1 MMNKA
6 EAKKRIEQL
15 VEQLTRYD
23 RAYFVDDKPLVSDAI
38 YDQLFHELLNL
49 ETQYP
54 DLTLPHSPTK
64 RVGSEPIEAFD
75 KVEHEVAM
83 LSLSNAFSEQELRDF
98 DRRVKSL
105 LDSSVEYVCELKI
118 DGLAVSLLY
127 EDGHFIRGATR
138 GDGTVGEDIT
148 SNLKTI
154 RSIPLTI
161 DAPGRLE
168 VRGEAFMPKEA
179 FERLN
184 EARAQ
189 KGESLFANPRNA
201 AAGSLRQLD
210 PKIAASRQ
218 LDLFIFGY
226 GTWPEE
232 TIQQHSE
239 RLAYLKELGLKVNPH
254 WKRCTSIDEVIDYVE
269 EWTEKRNS
277 LPYEIDGIV
286 IKVNEIN
293 KQEQLGFTA
302 RTPRW
307 ATAYKFPAIE
317 AVTTLYDV
325 ELSVGRT
332 GVVTP
337 TALLEPVFVDGSTVS
352 RATLHNQDQIKALDI
367 HLGDRVIIKKAGDI
381 IPKVVRVLKEER
393 KEDAVP
399 YTMPDKC
406 PACHS
411 ELVHLDDEVAL
422 RCINPNCPAQ
432 VKEGLIHFASRDAMN
447 IDGLGEKIIEQLFE
461 AKLIQSIPD
470 LYRLQKEQLLP
481 LERMGEKSVENLL
494 KAIEQSKANSLEKL
508 LFGLGIRHIGAKA
521 ADIIAAH
528 FITME
533 NIQKATFEDLV
544 AIDEIGEKMAQSVV
558 QFFAEPKVNDLIEAL
573 ATLGLNMTYKDV
585 EKEDVTSA
593 LTEAFQ
599 NKTVV
604 LTGRLEHYT
613 RKEAKELIEANGGKV
628 TGSVS
633 GNTDLLIA
641 GENAGSKYEQ
651 AQKLQVP
658 IWDEKTF
665 ISIVEGEDR

>member
-1 MMNKA
+1 MNKA

-184 EARAQ
+184 EVRAQ

-254 WKRCTSIDEVIDYVE
+254 WKRCNSIDEVIDYVE
-269 EWTEKRNS
+269 EWTEKRN
-277 LPYEIDGIV
+277 
-286 IKVNEIN
+286 K
-293 KQEQLGFTA
+293 
-302 RTPRW
+302 
-307 ATAYKFPAIE
+307 
-317 AVTTLYDV
+317 
-325 ELSVGRT
+325 
-332 GVVTP
+332 
-337 TALLEPVFVDGSTVS
+337 
-352 RATLHNQDQIKALDI
+352 
-367 HLGDRVIIKKAGDI
+367 
-381 IPKVVRVLKEER
+381 
-393 KEDAVP
+393 
-399 YTMPDKC
+399 
-406 PACHS
+406 
-411 ELVHLDDEVAL
+411 
-422 RCINPNCPAQ
+422 
-432 VKEGLIHFASRDAMN
+432 
-447 IDGLGEKIIEQLFE
+447 
-461 AKLIQSIPD
+461 
-470 LYRLQKEQLLP
+470 
-481 LERMGEKSVENLL
+481 
-494 KAIEQSKANSLEKL
+494 
-508 LFGLGIRHIGAKA
+508 
-521 ADIIAAH
+521 
-528 FITME
+528 
-533 NIQKATFEDLV
+533 
-544 AIDEIGEKMAQSVV
+544 
-558 QFFAEPKVNDLIEAL
+558 
-573 ATLGLNMTYKDV
+573 
-585 EKEDVTSA
+585 
-593 LTEAFQ
+593 
-599 NKTVV
+599 
-604 LTGRLEHYT
+604 
-613 RKEAKELIEANGGKV
+613 
-628 TGSVS
+628 
-633 GNTDLLIA
+633 
-641 GENAGSKYEQ
+641 
-651 AQKLQVP
+651 
-658 IWDEKTF
+658 
-665 ISIVEGEDR
+665 

>member
-1 MMNKA
+1 MNKA
-6 EAKKRIEQL
+6 EAKKRIEEL

-23 RAYFVDDKPLVSDAI
+23 RAYFVDDEPLVSDAI

-54 DLTLPHSPTK
+54 DLTLSHSPTK

>member
-1 MMNKA
+1 MNKA

-23 RAYFVDDKPLVSDAI
+23 RAYFVDDEPLVSDAI

-254 WKRCTSIDEVIDYVE
+254 WKRCNSIDEVIDYVE

-286 IKVNEIN
+286 IKINDIN

>member
-1 MMNKA
+1 MNKA

-23 RAYFVDDKPLVSDAI
+23 RAYFVDDEPLVSDAI

-286 IKVNEIN
+286 IKVNDIN

>member
-1 MMNKA
+1 MNKA

-23 RAYFVDDKPLVSDAI
+23 RAYFVDDEPLVSDAI

-286 IKVNEIN
+286 IKVNDIN

-494 KAIEQSKANSLEKL
+494 NAIEQSKANSLEKL

>member
-1 MMNKA
+1 MNKA

-23 RAYFVDDKPLVSDAI
+23 RAYFVDDEPLVSDAI

-54 DLTLPHSPTK
+54 DLTLSHSPTK

-286 IKVNEIN
+286 IKVNDIN

>member
-1 MMNKA
+1 MNKA

-23 RAYFVDDKPLVSDAI
+23 RAYFVDDEPLVSDAI

-54 DLTLPHSPTK
+54 DLTLSHSPTK

-254 WKRCTSIDEVIDYVE
+254 WKRCNSIDEVIDYVE

-286 IKVNEIN
+286 IKVNDIN

>member
-1 MMNKA
+1 MNKA

-23 RAYFVDDKPLVSDAI
+23 RAYFVDDEPLVSDAI

-254 WKRCTSIDEVIDYVE
+254 WKRCNSIDEVIDYVE

-286 IKVNEIN
+286 IKVNDIN
-293 KQEQLGFTA
+293 KQERLGFTA

-494 KAIEQSKANSLEKL
+494 NAIEQSKANSLEKL

>member
-1 MMNKA
+1 MNKA

-23 RAYFVDDKPLVSDAI
+23 RAYFVDDEPLVSDAI

-254 WKRCTSIDEVIDYVE
+254 WKRCNSIDEVIDYVE

>member
-1 MMNKA
+1 MNKA

-184 EARAQ
+184 EVRAQ

-226 GTWPEE
+226 GAWPEE

-254 WKRCTSIDEVIDYVE
+254 WKRCNSIDEVIDYVE

-286 IKVNEIN
+286 IKVNDIN

-399 YTMPDKC
+399 YRMPDKC

-494 KAIEQSKANSLEKL
+494 NAIEQSKTNSLEKL

-544 AIDEIGEKMAQSVV
+544 AIDEIGEKMAHSVV

-573 ATLGLNMTYKDV
+573 TTLGLNMTYKNV

-641 GENAGSKYEQ
+641 GDNAGSKYEQ

-658 IWDEKTF
+658 IWDEETF

>member
-1 MMNKA
+1 MNKA

-23 RAYFVDDKPLVSDAI
+23 RAYFVDDEPLVSDAI

-254 WKRCTSIDEVIDYVE
+254 WKRCNSIDEVIDYVE

-286 IKVNEIN
+286 IKVNDIN

-494 KAIEQSKANSLEKL
+494 NAIEQSKANSLEKL

>member
-1 MMNKA
+1 MNKA

-23 RAYFVDDKPLVSDAI
+23 RAYFVDDEPLVSDAI

-254 WKRCTSIDEVIDYVE
+254 WKRCNSIDEVIDYVE

-286 IKVNEIN
+286 IKVNDIN

>member
-1 MMNKA
+1 MNKA

-23 RAYFVDDKPLVSDAI
+23 RAYFVDDEPLVSDAI

-286 IKVNEIN
+286 IKINDIN

>member
-1 MMNKA
+1 MNKA

-184 EARAQ
+184 EVRAQ

-226 GTWPEE
+226 GAWPEE

-254 WKRCTSIDEVIDYVE
+254 WKRCNSIDEVIDYVE

-286 IKVNEIN
+286 IKVNDIN

-399 YTMPDKC
+399 YRMPDKC

-494 KAIEQSKANSLEKL
+494 NAIEQSKTNSLEKL

-544 AIDEIGEKMAQSVV
+544 AIDEIGEKMAHSVV

-573 ATLGLNMTYKDV
+573 TTLGLNMTYKNV
-585 EKEDVTSA
+585 EKGDVTSA

-641 GENAGSKYEQ
+641 GDNAGSKYEQ

-658 IWDEKTF
+658 IWDEETF

>member
-23 RAYFVDDKPLVSDAI
+23 RAYFVDDEPLVSDAI

-54 DLTLPHSPTK
+54 DLTLSHSPTK

-83 LSLSNAFSEQELRDF
+83 LSLSNAFSEQELRDIE
-98 DRRVKSL
+98 RRVKSL

-161 DAPGRLE
+161 DAAGRLE

-232 TIQQHSE
+232 TIQQHNE

-277 LPYEIDGIV
+277 LHYGIDVIV
-286 IKVNEIN
+286 IKVNDIN

-302 RTPRW
+302 PTPRW
-307 ATAYKFPAIE
+307 ATAYTFPAIE

-337 TALLEPVFVDGSTVS
+337 TALLEPVFIDGSTVS
-352 RATLHNQDQIKALDI
+352 RATLHNAAQIKTLDI
-367 HLGDRVIIKKAGDI
+367 RIGDRIIIKKAGDI
-381 IPKVVRVLKEER
+381 IPKVVRVLHDER
-393 KEDAVP
+393 PEHTEP
-399 YTMPDKC
+399 YEMPQNC

-422 RCINPNCPAQ
+422 RCVNPNCPAQ
-432 VKEGLIHFASRDAMN
+432 LKEGLIHFVSRDAMN
-447 IDGLGEKIIEQLFE
+447 IEGLGEKIIDQLFTNQ
-461 AKLIQSIPD
+461 LIASIDD
-470 LYRLQKEQLLP
+470 LYRLTKEQLLP
-481 LERMGEKSVENLL
+481 LERMGEKSVHNLL
-494 KAIEQSKANSLEKL
+494 TAIEQSKQNSLEKL

-521 ADIIAAH
+521 ADILAAH
-528 FITME
+528 FKTMDTLRR
-533 NIQKATFEDLV
+533 ATYDELV

-558 QFFAEPKVNDLIEAL
+558 QFFKEEKVLTLLDKLQQ
-573 ATLGLNMTYKDV
+573 LGLNMTYIRATDT
-585 EKEDVTSA
+585 ETT
-593 LTEAFQ
+593 TEAMEQFAE
-599 NKTVV
+599 KTFV
-604 LTGRLEHYT
+604 LTGKLTHLT
-613 RKEAKELIEANGGKV
+613 RNEAKAIIEANGGKV

-633 GNTDLLIA
+633 RNTDVVVA
-641 GENAGSKYEQ
+641 GEKAGSKLTE
-651 AQKLQVP
+651 ANKLNIPV
-658 IWDEKTF
+658 WDEAQF
-665 ISIVEGEDR
+665 MAIVEGDEQ